1 MNNKIMVPMF
11 VGAGIGYLRGKSP
24 QATVIGG
31 LSGIG
36 VGIAMNLLGFN
47 PGLSGAGVSSL
58 VLRRSQEDRE
68 ARLPDFDFST
78 IPPYTGRIKY
88 Y

>member
-1 MNNKIMVPMF
+1 MNNKIMVPML

-36 VGIAMNLLGFN
+36 VGIIMNLLN
-47 PGLSGAGVSSL
+47 IDPGLSAGAGVSRREEYARELYTPNMSL
-58 VLRRSQEDRE
+58 D
-68 ARLPDFDFST
+68 D
-78 IPPYTGRIKY
+78 IPYTGRVKY
-88 Y
+88 N